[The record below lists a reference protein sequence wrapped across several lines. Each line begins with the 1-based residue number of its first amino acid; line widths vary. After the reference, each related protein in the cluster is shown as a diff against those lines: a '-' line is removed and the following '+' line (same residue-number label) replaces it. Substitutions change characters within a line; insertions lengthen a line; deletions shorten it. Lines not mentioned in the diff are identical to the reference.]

1 MNVGIVGFGIQ
12 GKKRARLF
20 KTGLKFIHDPY
31 LKNKKF
37 KYLNKTEL
45 KDVASIFLCIP
56 DKNKIQLIK
65 KFLKLKKNILVE
77 KPLMITN
84 KEANEIERLSKN
96 KNFVYVAYN
105 HRFEP
110 NIINIKKYLDKK
122 IIGQIYKVNIFYGN
136 GTSLLVKK
144 SKWKDKGEGVL
155 SDLGSHII
163 DILIHLFPSK
173 KFNYNCVDK
182 NNFENKS
189 LDSVF
194 FKSTNNKVKVYCEAS
209 LLSWK
214 NKFTIDL
221 YGKKGSIHMDG
232 LCKWG
237 TSLLTLRKRKYP
249 SGVPLEKIKKIN
261 SKDPTWKK
269 EHYFFKNVLNYS
281 EMKKQLKKS
290 LFITSQLKK
299 LIRQN

>member
-1 MNVGIVGFGIQ
+1 MNIGIVGFGIQ

-20 KTGLKFIHDPY
+20 KSGLKFIHDPY
-31 LKNKKF
+31 SKNKKF

-144 SKWKDKGEGVL
+144 SKWKDKGEGV
-155 SDLGSHII
+155 
-163 DILIHLFPSK
+163 
-173 KFNYNCVDK
+173 
-182 NNFENKS
+182 
-189 LDSVF
+189 
-194 FKSTNNKVKVYCEAS
+194 FK
-209 LLSWK
+209 
-214 NKFTIDL
+214 
-221 YGKKGSIHMDG
+221 
-232 LCKWG
+232 
-237 TSLLTLRKRKYP
+237 
-249 SGVPLEKIKKIN
+249 
-261 SKDPTWKK
+261 
-269 EHYFFKNVLNYS
+269 
-281 EMKKQLKKS
+281 
-290 LFITSQLKK
+290 
-299 LIRQN
+299 